1 MDWAK
6 VMAHRVG
13 KRLDETSRKIEA
25 GRAIGQKMIPNDRIF
40 HRNQLIHPRSLTFA
54 PAKWWLEDYF
64 PIGKVTF

>member
-25 GRAIGQKMIPNDRIF
+25 GRAIG
-40 HRNQLIHPRSLTFA
+40 
-54 PAKWWLEDYF
+54 
-64 PIGKVTF
+64 